1 MTHLTAFDQ
10 AFEQCPLVAILR
22 GVKPDE
28 VEEIGEVLVDRGI
41 GLIEVP
47 LNSPQP
53 FESIARL
60 ARRLSDRAVVGA
72 GTVLTE
78 ADVAR
83 VRDAGGQLIVSPNT
97 DADVIRAT
105 RKAGLVSLPGFVTPS
120 EAFTALAAGATALK
134 LFPAEAADPRVLSA
148 VPAVLPAD
156 LRVLPV
162 GGIDADTMAPWLA
175 AGAAGFGLGSSL
187 YKAGRT
193 AQDVGQRTEAIVTA
207 LKNARSSQSQ

>member
-60 ARRLSDRAVVGA
+60 ARRFSDRAVVGA

-97 DADVIRAT
+97 DAVSASVSGVDDSSSPCSAARTWCTPWPSSCASVITSR
-105 RKAGLVSLPGFVTPS
+105 GL
-120 EAFTALAAGATALK
+120 
-134 LFPAEAADPRVLSA
+134 PR
-148 VPAVLPAD
+148 
-156 LRVLPV
+156 
-162 GGIDADTMAPWLA
+162 
-175 AGAAGFGLGSSL
+175 
-187 YKAGRT
+187 
-193 AQDVGQRTEAIVTA
+193 
-207 LKNARSSQSQ
+207 

>member
-60 ARRLSDRAVVGA
+60 ARRFSDRAVVGA

-83 VRDAGGQLIVSPNT
+83 VRDAGGQLIVSPT
-97 DADVIRAT
+97 LSVQHEKPVWFRCRA
-105 RKAGLVSLPGFVTPS
+105 S
-120 EAFTALAAGATALK
+120 
-134 LFPAEAADPRVLSA
+134 
-148 VPAVLPAD
+148 
-156 LRVLPV
+156 
-162 GGIDADTMAPWLA
+162 
-175 AGAAGFGLGSSL
+175 
-187 YKAGRT
+187 
-193 AQDVGQRTEAIVTA
+193 
-207 LKNARSSQSQ
+207 

>member
-1 MTHLTAFDQ
+1 MNHLTAFDQ

-28 VEEIGEVLVDRGI
+28 VEEVGEVLVDRGI

-53 FESIARL
+53 FESITRL

-72 GTVLTE
+72 GTVLSE

-83 VRDAGGQLIVSPNT
+83 VRDAGGQLVVSPNT
-97 DADVIRAT
+97 DAAVIRAT
-105 RKAGLVSLPGFVTPS
+105 QNAGLVSLPGFVTPS

-134 LFPAEAADPRVLSA
+134 LFPAEASDPRVLRA
-148 VPAVLPAD
+148 VRAVLPAD
-156 LRVLPV
+156 LRILPV
-162 GGIDADTMAPWLA
+162 GGIDADTMTPWLA

-193 AQDVGQRTEAIVTA
+193 AQDVGQRAAAIVAA
-207 LKNARSSQSQ
+207 LEQARSSQSQ

>member
-1 MTHLTAFDQ
+1 MNHLTAFDQ

-83 VRDAGGQLIVSPNT
+83 VRDAGGQLVVSPNT

-105 RKAGLVSLPGFVTPS
+105 HKAGLVSLPGFVTPS

-148 VPAVLPAD
+148 VRAVLPAD

-193 AQDVGQRTEAIVTA
+193 AQDVGQRAEAIVTA

>member
-60 ARRLSDRAVVGA
+60 ARRFSDRAVVGA

>member
-1 MTHLTAFDQ
+1 MNHLTAFDQ

-83 VRDAGGQLIVSPNT
+83 VRDAGGQLVVSPNT

-105 RKAGLVSLPGFVTPS
+105 HKAGLVSLPGFVTPS

-134 LFPAEAADPRVLSA
+134 LFPAEASDPRVLSA
-148 VPAVLPAD
+148 VRAVLHSD

-187 YKAGRT
+187 YKAGHT
-193 AQDVGQRTEAIVTA
+193 AQDVGQRAAAIVAA
-207 LKNARSSQSQ
+207 LENARSSQAQ

>member
-60 ARRLSDRAVVGA
+60 ARRFSDRAVVGA

-207 LKNARSSQSQ
+207 MKNARSSQSQ